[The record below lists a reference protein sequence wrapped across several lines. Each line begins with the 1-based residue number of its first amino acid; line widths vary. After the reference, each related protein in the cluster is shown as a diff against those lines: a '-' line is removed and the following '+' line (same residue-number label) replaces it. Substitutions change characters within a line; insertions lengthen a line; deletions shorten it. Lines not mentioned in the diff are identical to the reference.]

1 MDNIIEK
8 ARELA
13 KLIQADPSYKALND
27 AREKNDNDAELQD
40 LIGKFNLKRIE
51 LNQAM
56 SESERD
62 QDKINAVATKIY
74 GADGVKYDAAASKAL
89 AEIEALDPKYSTFP
103 ICFAKTQYSLSD
115 DASKLGRPEGFTI
128 TVREVRLSAGAEFIV
143 VLTGAIMTMPGLPKK
158 PAAFAIDVDDD
169 GNISGLF

>member
-13 KLIQADPSYKALND
+13 KLIQADPAYKALNE

-56 SESERD
+56 SESERN
-62 QDKINAVATKIY
+62 QDKINAVDAELKEIY
-74 GADGVKYDAAASKAL
+74 QK
-89 AEIEALDPKYSTFP
+89 
-103 ICFAKTQYSLSD
+103 
-115 DASKLGRPEGFTI
+115 
-128 TVREVRLSAGAEFIV
+128 
-143 VLTGAIMTMPGLPKK
+143 IMTNENMIAYDKATNELSLIVNK
-158 PAAFAIDVDDD
+158 I
-169 GNISGLF
+169 NRIISGAANGEDPDTIDTEASCTGSCSSCSGCH

>member
-62 QDKINAVATKIY
+62 QDKINAADAELKEIY
-74 GADGVKYDAAASKAL
+74 QK
-89 AEIEALDPKYSTFP
+89 
-103 ICFAKTQYSLSD
+103 
-115 DASKLGRPEGFTI
+115 
-128 TVREVRLSAGAEFIV
+128 
-143 VLTGAIMTMPGLPKK
+143 IMTNENMIAYDKATNELSLIVNKVNR
-158 PAAFAIDVDDD
+158 I
-169 GNISGLF
+169 ISGAANGEDPDTIDTEASCTGSCSSCSGCH

>member
-13 KLIQADPSYKALND
+13 KLIQADPAYKALNE

-62 QDKINAVATKIY
+62 QDKINAVDAELKEIY
-74 GADGVKYDAAASKAL
+74 QK
-89 AEIEALDPKYSTFP
+89 
-103 ICFAKTQYSLSD
+103 
-115 DASKLGRPEGFTI
+115 
-128 TVREVRLSAGAEFIV
+128 
-143 VLTGAIMTMPGLPKK
+143 IMTNENMIAYDKATNELSLIVNK
-158 PAAFAIDVDDD
+158 I
-169 GNISGLF
+169 NRIISGAANGEDPDTIDTEASCTGSCSSCSGCH

>member
-56 SESERD
+56 SASERD
-62 QDKINAVATKIY
+62 QDKINAADAELKEIY
-74 GADGVKYDAAASKAL
+74 QK
-89 AEIEALDPKYSTFP
+89 
-103 ICFAKTQYSLSD
+103 
-115 DASKLGRPEGFTI
+115 
-128 TVREVRLSAGAEFIV
+128 
-143 VLTGAIMTMPGLPKK
+143 IMTNENMIAYDKATNELSLIVNKVNR
-158 PAAFAIDVDDD
+158 I
-169 GNISGLF
+169 ISGAANGEDPDTIDTEASCTGSCSSCSGCH

>member
-62 QDKINAVATKIY
+62 QDKINAADAELKEIY
-74 GADGVKYDAAASKAL
+74 QK
-89 AEIEALDPKYSTFP
+89 
-103 ICFAKTQYSLSD
+103 
-115 DASKLGRPEGFTI
+115 
-128 TVREVRLSAGAEFIV
+128 
-143 VLTGAIMTMPGLPKK
+143 IMTNENMIAYDKATNELSLIVNKVSR
-158 PAAFAIDVDDD
+158 I
-169 GNISGLF
+169 ISGAANGEDPDTIDTEASCTGSCSSCSGCH